1 MTKSTDRSWAA
12 TLHAPSSLPREA
24 NPKASPAM
32 GMDPSQNAPI
42 LESQTFCIK
51 DFTARGMQQEEWW

>member
-1 MTKSTDRSWAA
+1 MIKSTDRSWAA

-24 NPKASPAM
+24 NPKAGPAM

-51 DFTARGMQQEEWW
+51 DFTA